1 MNTRKGTDDTSDRKA
16 SPNTQASVSG
26 VKIGQGTMRRKSFRR
41 KAITPTFPV
50 VLDLAHMVTVPLTSA
65 ETVVPELLG
74 DLLLAEE
81 SNPGFNLTDC

>member
-26 VKIGQGTMRRKSFRR
+26 VKIDQGTMRRKSFRR
-41 KAITPTFPV
+41 KAITPTFP

-74 DLLLAEE
+74 DLLLAEQ